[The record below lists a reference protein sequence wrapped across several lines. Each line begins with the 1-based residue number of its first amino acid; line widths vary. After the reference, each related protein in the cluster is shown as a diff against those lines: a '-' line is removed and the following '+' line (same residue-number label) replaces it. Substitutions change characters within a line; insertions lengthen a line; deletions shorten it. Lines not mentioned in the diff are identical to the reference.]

1 MRRLIPLLLLLAGCG
16 ITKDLKDTRALGLP
30 YYDKIEESFFKHAG
44 KQGFVMDNESYSLF
58 SSANIIMAHSLPIKR
73 SLFEQDVAN
82 GAVIG
87 YAMVLAKTNSF
98 ADSDG
103 LYTIKIDDP
112 SDMNTVSAASLNS
125 NSGKV
130 GDVAITVTELEEYD
144 ERNPGNVCQ
153 DVLGGGCGAFYIN
166 FKWYCVC
173 VHPQLKGQASNG

>member
-1 MRRLIPLLLLLAGCG
+1 MILLVGCG

-30 YYDKIEESFFKHAG
+30 YYDKLEESFFKHAG

-58 SSANIIMAHSLPIKR
+58 SSDNIIMAHTLPIKK
-73 SLFEQDVAN
+73 SLFEQDVVN

-87 YAMVLAKTNSF
+87 YTMIIAKSNAL

-103 LYTIKIDDP
+103 LYTLKIDDT
-112 SDMNTVSAASLNS
+112 SDMNAVTTASLNGRS
-125 NSGKV
+125 TKV
-130 GDVAITVTELEEYD
+130 GEVAVTVTELAEYD

-166 FKWYCVC
+166 FRWYCVC
-173 VHPQLKGQASNG
+173 IHPELKGTSQS